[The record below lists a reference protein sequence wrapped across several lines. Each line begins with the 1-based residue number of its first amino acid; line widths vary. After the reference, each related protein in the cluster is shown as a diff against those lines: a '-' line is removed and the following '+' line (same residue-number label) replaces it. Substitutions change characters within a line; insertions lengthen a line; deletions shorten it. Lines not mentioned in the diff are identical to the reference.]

1 MGVVI
6 SSQRGDFGGCPT
18 RDMKSQ
24 ITYRHMPHSPAMD
37 ERIRAHMEKLGDLH
51 PRITTCHVVVDEVD
65 RNKEQGRL
73 FEIHIDVKAPH
84 VEIVAT
90 RQRHEDPYVALDD
103 AFDVTLRQLQDTLER
118 QRGDVKTHSADRGDN
133 AKP

>member
-1 MGVVI
+1 
-6 SSQRGDFGGCPT
+6 
-18 RDMKSQ
+18 MKAQ
-24 ITYRHMPHSPAMD
+24 ITYRHMPHSAAMD
-37 ERIRAHMEKLGDLH
+37 DRIHAHMAKLESLH

-84 VEIVAT
+84 AEIVAT

-103 AFDVTLRQLQDTLER
+103 AFDVAIRQIQDTLDR
-118 QRGDVKTHSADRGDN
+118 QRGDVKLHQNGRGGEDTR
-133 AKP
+133 P